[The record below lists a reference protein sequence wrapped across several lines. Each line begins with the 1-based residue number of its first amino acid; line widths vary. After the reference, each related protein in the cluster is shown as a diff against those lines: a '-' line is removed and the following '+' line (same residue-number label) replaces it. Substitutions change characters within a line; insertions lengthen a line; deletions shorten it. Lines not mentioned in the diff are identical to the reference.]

1 MEKFFEQLSTRGG
14 AIIVLLFVCTLAALT
29 QKWGIPGSEGMFH
42 DAFVALLTLLSPA
55 AVKAVADVVKAVTPA
70 KDAV

>member
-1 MEKFFEQLSTRGG
+1 MEKFFEQLNTRGG
-14 AIIVLLFVCTLAALT
+14 AIVVLLFVTALAALT

-55 AVKAVADVVKAVTPA
+55 AVKAVADAVKAA
-70 KDAV
+70 S